1 MPPQKWT
8 KHSKFI
14 LHDIFR
20 TVIDSDMS
28 TQETA
33 KTLYIAVDG
42 IKFAYRIIGAASVN
56 DGSNAPPLL
65 MLNHFRSNVDLW
77 DPLLI
82 NSLVATGRQLITYDY
97 AGMGHSSGTIEPS
110 VKGFAKDVIAF
121 LKVLLPTLQVESVDV
136 LGFSLGGYV
145 VQQLTL
151 DAPQLVRKI
160 VLAGTG
166 PSLGPHLDKPMAEV
180 QSAIMAQPPDG
191 NAIADAFFP
200 SFIAREAGGAWLNR
214 IIGGRQSIAGKDG
227 EPEFAFFLGGE
238 GLLKLIE
245 TYLKWDADPVPY
257 ALLQTIQKD
266 ALVTAGKH
274 DLIVPTQNSYILSR
288 QLPRAIFL
296 VYPGSGHGHLFQFAE
311 VYAKQVGSFLDGEW
325 PTSPSSSGAIAAQ

>member
-1 MPPQKWT
+1 
-8 KHSKFI
+8 
-14 LHDIFR
+14 
-20 TVIDSDMS
+20 MS

-33 KTLYIAVDG
+33 KTLFITVEN
-42 IKFAYRIIGAASVN
+42 IKFAYRIIGQ
-56 DGSNAPPLL
+56 APSDVGNTARPLL

-97 AGMGHSSGTIEPS
+97 AGMGHSGGSIETS
-110 VKGFAKDVIAF
+110 IKGFSKNVIAF
-121 LKVLLPTLQVESVDV
+121 LKVLLPTLHVESVDV

-145 VQQLTL
+145 VQQLAL
-151 DAPQLVRKI
+151 DAPTLVNKL

-166 PSLGPHLDKPMAEV
+166 PSLGPHLEKPMAEV

-200 SFIAREAGGAWLNR
+200 SFVAREAGSAWLNR
-214 IIGGRQSIAGKDG
+214 IIGGRQNIAGKDG

-238 GLLKLIE
+238 GLPKLIE

-288 QLPRAIFL
+288 QLPRANFV

-311 VYAKQVGSFLDGEW
+311 FYAKQVGSFLSGEW
-325 PTSPSSSGAIAAQ
+325 PTPPSSSGAIAAQ

>member
-1 MPPQKWT
+1 
-8 KHSKFI
+8 
-14 LHDIFR
+14 
-20 TVIDSDMS
+20 MS

-33 KTLYIAVDG
+33 KTSFISVED
-42 IKFAYRIIGAASVN
+42 IKFAYRIIGPASN
-56 DGSNAPPLL
+56 NGGNNIPPLL
-65 MLNHFRSNVDLW
+65 MLNHFRSNIDLW
-77 DPLLI
+77 DPLLV

-97 AGMGHSSGTIEPS
+97 AGMGHSGGAIATSI
-110 VKGFAKDVIAF
+110 KGFAKDVIAF
-121 LKVLLPTLQVESVDV
+121 LNVLLPTLHLESVDV

-151 DAPQLVRKI
+151 DAPTLVRKI

-200 SFIAREAGGAWLNR
+200 SFVAREAGAAWLNR
-214 IIGGRQSIAGKDG
+214 IVGGRQGAAGKNG
-227 EPEFAFFLGGE
+227 EPDFAFFLGGE
-238 GLLKLIE
+238 GLPKLIE

-288 QLPRAIFL
+288 QLPRANFI

-311 VYAKQVGSFLDGEW
+311 FYAQQVGSFLDGEW
-325 PTSPSSSGAIAAQ
+325 PTPPSSSGAIFAQ

>member
-1 MPPQKWT
+1 MT
-8 KHSKFI
+8 
-14 LHDIFR
+14 
-20 TVIDSDMS
+20 

-33 KTLYIAVDG
+33 KTNFISVED
-42 IKFAYRIIGAASVN
+42 IKFAYRIIGPAS
-56 DGSNAPPLL
+56 SNGDNTTPLL
-65 MLNHFRSNVDLW
+65 MLNHFRSNIDLW

-97 AGMGHSSGTIEPS
+97 AGMGHSGGTIATS
-110 VKGFAKDVIAF
+110 IKGFAKDVIAF
-121 LKVLLPTLQVESVDV
+121 LNVLLPTLDLESVDV

-151 DAPQLVRKI
+151 DAPNLVRKI

-200 SFIAREAGGAWLNR
+200 SFVAREAGAAWLNR
-214 IIGGRQSIAGKDG
+214 IVSGRQGLAGKNG
-227 EPEFAFFLGGE
+227 EPDFAFFLGGE
-238 GLLKLIE
+238 GLPKLVE

-266 ALVTAGKH
+266 ALVTTGKH
-274 DLIVPTQNSYILSR
+274 DLIVPTQNSYVLAR
-288 QLPRAIFL
+288 QLPLANFV

-311 VYAKQVGSFLDGEW
+311 FYAKQVGSFLDGEW
-325 PTSPSSSGAIAAQ
+325 PTPPSSSGTISAQ